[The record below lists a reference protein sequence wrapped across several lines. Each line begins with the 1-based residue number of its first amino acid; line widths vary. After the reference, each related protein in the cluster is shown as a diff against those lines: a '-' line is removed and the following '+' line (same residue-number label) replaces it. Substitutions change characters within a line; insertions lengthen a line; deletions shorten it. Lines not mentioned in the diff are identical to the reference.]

1 MKYSGLLVWQK
12 SMDLVEAISKLTRTF
27 PQEERFGLMS
37 QLQKAAVSIPS
48 NIAEG
53 HGRKFTKVYLNALS
67 ISSGSLMEVETHLQI
82 GAHLRYLSSQQLD
95 EMLTKTQEIGRMLNG
110 LIKSLNPESLILN
123 PDDRD

>member
-1 MKYSGLLVWQK
+1 MLVWQK
-12 SMDLVEAISKLTRTF
+12 SMDLVEAIYKLTRTF
-27 PQEERFGLMS
+27 PQEERFGLTS

-53 HGRKFTKVYLNALS
+53 HGRKFTKVYLNASS
-67 ISSGSLMEVETHLQI
+67 IASGSLMEVETHLQI
-82 GAHLRYLSSQQLD
+82 GARLRYLSSQQLD